1 MGERGDIA
9 DEHPEIR
16 PHGSHHRRP
25 PASGSEALVA
35 LEVRRI
41 GFQRIQV
48 CRRFEPQSFRIRQ
61 HRLVDELRHKRA
73 VELVRIPEDGEAD
86 MEALNQIVRSG
97 DFALDIGA
105 FVGFYTQRLSQ
116 LVGATGE
123 VWAFEPAPET
133 FSVLSYVVRVLS
145 LNNVRLL
152 NLALSDSN
160 GQAVMEIPRYRYGG
174 ESLYDARIVSTRSG
188 PDLRVIPI
196 ERRTLDSMLSRD
208 SASRRTVRFM
218 KLDVEFHEL
227 QTVCGAID
235 TIQRDHPVI
244 LMELLGTADPSNS
257 RSKLLNMLAG
267 QGYKAFRCVDRRF
280 VPCAPD
286 ENCQNRFFLTQ
297 THVAEF
303 AQYVRWD

>member
-1 MGERGDIA
+1 MDL
-9 DEHPEIR
+9 
-16 PHGSHHRRP
+16 
-25 PASGSEALVA
+25 SGSSGSLSIFRRIWFSADSSIGRRLKQFVAFVVPRPLLVA
-35 LEVRRI
+35 AKKRYYAALLENPKTPR
-41 GFQRIQV
+41 
-48 CRRFEPQSFRIRQ
+48 
-61 HRLVDELRHKRA
+61 
-73 VELVRIPEDGEAD
+73 EAD

-188 PDLRVIPI
+188 PDFRVIPI
-196 ERRTLDSMLSRD
+196 ERRTLDSMLSRA

>member
-1 MGERGDIA
+1 MDPSGN
-9 DEHPEIR
+9 
-16 PHGSHHRRP
+16 
-25 PASGSEALVA
+25 SGSRSMFRRIWFSEYSSIGRRLKQFVAFIVPRPLLVA
-35 LEVRRI
+35 AKKRYYAALLEN
-41 GFQRIQV
+41 
-48 CRRFEPQSFRIRQ
+48 PQTPR
-61 HRLVDELRHKRA
+61 
-73 VELVRIPEDGEAD
+73 EAD
-86 MEALNQIVRSG
+86 MEALNQIVRPG

-116 LVGATGE
+116 LVGARGE
-123 VWAFEPAPET
+123 VWAFEPVPET

-145 LNNVRLL
+145 LNNVRVL
-152 NLALSDSN
+152 NLALSDSD

-174 ESLYDARIVSTRSG
+174 ESLYDARIVSTQSG
-188 PDLRVIPI
+188 PDLRAIPI
-196 ERRTLDSMLSRD
+196 QRRTLDSMLSRD
-208 SASRRTVRFM
+208 GASLRTVRFM

-235 TIQRDHPVI
+235 TIRRDHPVI

-257 RSKLLNMLAG
+257 RSKLLNMLAV
-267 QGYKAFRCVDRRF
+267 QGYKAFRCADRKF

>member
-1 MGERGDIA
+1 MALSGN
-9 DEHPEIR
+9 
-16 PHGSHHRRP
+16 
-25 PASGSEALVA
+25 SGSRSMFRRIWFSADSSIGRRFKQFVAFVVPRPLLVA
-35 LEVRRI
+35 AKKRYYAALLENPKTPR
-41 GFQRIQV
+41 
-48 CRRFEPQSFRIRQ
+48 
-61 HRLVDELRHKRA
+61 
-73 VELVRIPEDGEAD
+73 EAD
-86 MEALNQIVRSG
+86 MDVLNQIVRPG
-97 DFALDIGA
+97 DFALDVGA

-133 FSVLSYVVRVLS
+133 FSVLAYVVQVLS

-152 NLALSDSN
+152 NLALSDSD

-174 ESLYDARIVSTRSG
+174 ESLYDARIVSTRSR
-188 PDLRVIPI
+188 PDLREIRI
-196 ERRTLDSMLSRD
+196 QRRTLDSILSRD
-208 SASRRTVRFM
+208 GASRRTVRFM

-235 TIQRDHPVI
+235 TIRRDHPVI

-257 RSKLLNMLAG
+257 RSKLLNMLAV
-267 QGYKAFRCVDRRF
+267 QGYKVFRCVDRKF

-303 AQYVRWD
+303 AQYVSWD